1 MNCPQHLPN
10 PSPSPHTA
18 PLVCRHVL
26 LVNRA
31 PLHLLRHLDG
41 WSKSQ
46 PQLTQFSANASQ
58 LQQLA
63 TDSIDW
69 AVMAAPTADQ
79 LEHCVHELTRVARQ
93 GLLIRR

>member
-1 MNCPQHLPN
+1 MNCPQHLPT
-10 PSPSPHTA
+10 PSPSSNTESS
-18 PLVCRHVL
+18 VCRHVL

-31 PLHLLRHLDG
+31 PVHLLRHLDG
-41 WSKSQ
+41 WKKSQ
-46 PQLTQFSANASQ
+46 PQLTQFSANVSQ

-69 AVMAAPTADQ
+69 AVMVAPTAEQ
-79 LEHCVHELTRVARQ
+79 LERCVHELTRVARQ

>member
-1 MNCPQHLPN
+1 M
-10 PSPSPHTA
+10 
-18 PLVCRHVL
+18 CRRVL

-41 WSKSQ
+41 WNRSQ

-63 TDSIDW
+63 SDSIDW
-69 AVMAAPTADQ
+69 AVMVAPTAAQ
-79 LEHCVHELTRVARQ
+79 LERCVHELTRVARQ